1 MLSKRRLSALSTEG
15 RKMNNI
21 QKVLRKIERNAKLDE
36 LELSGRMEDP
46 FSNSFNW
53 ISASF
58 NSSDS
63 DDFST
68 LGASIATNT
77 HITRL
82 RVIEHAIPH
91 WMRQIETFMMA

>member
-1 MLSKRRLSALSTEG
+1 
-15 RKMNNI
+15 MNNI

-36 LELSGRMEDP
+36 LELSGRIEDP

-82 RVIEHAIPH
+82 RVIEHAITALDASN
-91 WMRQIETFMMA
+91 RDFYDG